1 VNAPG
6 VLLML
11 AGLLGVASFL
21 ARRRALMSSLIA
33 GVGAALLG
41 ALALWVSLDEPIHW
55 LGGSLKVS
63 GSWTVLGRAFVLDDG
78 NRAAVSFIFL
88 VGAFLLTAS
97 WAARAV
103 AYLPSF
109 GLLMIASVAA
119 SLMIRPF
126 LYAAPLLE
134 TAAVGGCLLLVGE
147 RPQSH
152 RAGLRLLTFYTVA
165 MMALLLTGWMLG
177 SAGVTSATELQAERV
192 FLLLAIG
199 LAVLLV
205 VPPFHSWLSAGA
217 QASDPYTLAFVLIV
231 LQSAGL
237 FLFLGFLDSYTW
249 LRESVELADRLR
261 WAGLATVVFGTLW
274 AASQR
279 ESARWMA
286 YAIIADVGVTLLL
299 LGHLTAPAYQIAL
312 GMAGSRA
319 VGLAVWALGE
329 SNLGPSVGRA
339 GERSERRWASLASL
353 AGASSVAGA
362 PLTAGF
368 PGRWAALGLLARN
381 DVWASACVVASI
393 LVLIASIGRRWT
405 PDGRA
410 TEAETMPAPT
420 GRRFLLIAGVLLV
433 VGLGVFPQL
442 LFPWVIRAA
451 QGLHNLIP

>member
-1 VNAPG
+1 VNAPA
-6 VLLML
+6 VLLTL

-41 ALALWVSLDEPIHW
+41 ALALWVSLDEPIQW

-147 RPQSH
+147 KPQSH

-177 SAGVTSATELQAERV
+177 TAGVTSATELQAERV
-192 FLLLAIG
+192 FVLLAIG

-237 FLFLGFLDSYTW
+237 FLFLGFLDSYSW

-261 WAGLATVVFGTLW
+261 WAGLATVIFGTLW

-299 LGHLTAPAYQIAL
+299 LGQFTAPAYEIAL

-329 SNLGPSVGRA
+329 SNLRRSGGQA
-339 GERSERRWASLASL
+339 GERRWASFASL

-368 PGRWAALGLLARN
+368 PGRWAALGLLASR

-393 LVLIASIGRRWT
+393 LVLIASMGRRLT
-405 PDGRA
+405 PEAKAAEVEAAPVA
-410 TEAETMPAPT
+410 TV
-420 GRRFLLIAGVLLV
+420 RRSLLIGGVLMV